1 VDTHHLETRR
11 TARYHTLGDPA
22 RCCEVWYLL
31 HGYGQA
37 AAELLRLCEP
47 LLRDGRLL
55 VAPEGLSRF
64 YLRGTEG
71 VIGGSWM
78 TREDRELEIADYVH
92 YLDQLARHLP
102 RGGDDRHAC
111 VLGFSQG
118 VATAWRWT
126 TLGHTHHDRLVAW
139 GGDIPPDVDLG
150 GHKLRLER
158 MRIHIVRGETDRVY
172 DDAAMSR
179 DCKRLADHAIP
190 HDCHPFAGD
199 HRVDGAVL
207 RRLADA

>member
-1 VDTHHLETRR
+1 MDTHHVETLR

-37 AAELLRLCEP
+37 ASDLLRQCEP
-47 LLRDGRLL
+47 LLREGRLL

-64 YLRGTEG
+64 YLRGTQG
-71 VIGGSWM
+71 AIGASWM
-78 TREDRELEIADYVH
+78 TREDRELEIADTLRF
-92 YLDQLARHLP
+92 LDLVASRLP
-102 RGGDDRHAC
+102 RAGADCHAC

-118 VATAWRWT
+118 ASAAWRWT
-126 TLGHTHHDRLVAW
+126 ALGHTHLDRLVAW
-139 GGDIPPDVDLG
+139 GGDIPPDIDLA
-150 GHKLRLER
+150 GHKLRLDR
-158 MRIHIVRGETDRVY
+158 MRIHIVRGESDRVY
-172 DDAAMSR
+172 DDEALSR
-179 DCKRLADHAIP
+179 DCKRLADHGIP
-190 HDCHPFAGD
+190 HDCRPFAGD